1 MPDQL
6 SLPRCVLPGC
16 KQSVGR
22 WGDVCDGCRD
32 AFGERLRATDG
43 PGMTAEEITRRDA
56 EVREVYARRLIR

>member
-22 WGDVCDGCRD
+22 WGEVCAECRD
-32 AFGERLRATDG
+32 TFGPRLRETNG

-56 EVREVYARRLIR
+56 EVREVYARRRV